1 MPLLE
6 LYSGAGGS
14 MATQGIEE
22 VTENAIRAVARDCGS
37 LSMECSDVAGYVKGV
52 GQRIGEHL
60 KMLDQLEEV
69 TTRLLG
75 DQARVSDSTDEA
87 RLLSEQAKAKLDAGR
102 EAIEGTIQ
110 GFKGLTDLIVQ
121 LGERMAGFAS
131 AMSQVQTVSSTI
143 ETIAR
148 KTNMLALNATI
159 EAARAGDA
167 GRSFAVVAAEVK
179 KLAHDTR
186 AATSQIASTIGELTR
201 EAGAVTTEIKTGV
214 ERSRAAQS
222 GFGTISETVR
232 EVTEIVGMVDR
243 QTEGIAHSTSMI
255 QTSVDRVKAGLTD
268 FAGDARANGSELLS
282 AQKRLAHLEML
293 SNTMLDTLANSGA
306 EIDDTP
312 FILKAQ
318 EALPRRSRPRSSR
331 RSTRAKSAS
340 RTCSTATTR
349 SIEGTN
355 PVQYEVRFN
364 DAADQRCPPDP
375 RPHQGRRQPH
385 HRLGDR
391 RHERLS
397 ADPPFR
403 AQPPAGTR
411 SGVERRALPQQA
423 HHHRRPDPHGARK
436 RPAGDAR
443 DLPDG
448 AGRQVDP
455 GEERLRSVVDQ
466 GPPLGQFRAR
476 VPRRLNL
483 ARRTAPTRFTY
494 AGHKPRLYA
503 LALGP
508 TAHRLRLQ
516 RARTRG
522 QEWRSTGPSTS
533 SRSALPKRS

>member
-1 MPLLE
+1 
-6 LYSGAGGS
+6 
-14 MATQGIEE
+14 MATQGIEQ
-22 VTENAIRAVARDCGS
+22 VTEHAIRAVARDCGS

-52 GQRIGEHL
+52 SDRIGEHM

-87 RLLSEQAKAKLDAGR
+87 RLLSEQAKAKLEAGR
-102 EAIEGTIQ
+102 EAIEGTID

-131 AMSQVQTVSSTI
+131 AMSQVQMVSSTI

-201 EAGAVTTEIKTGV
+201 EASAVTTEIRTGV

-232 EVTEIVGMVDR
+232 EVSEIVGMVDR

-268 FAGDARANGSELLS
+268 FAVDARENGKELLT
-282 AQKRLAHLEML
+282 AEKRLAHLEML

-312 FILKAQ
+312 FILRAQ
-318 EALPRRSRPRSSR
+318 ETCRRIQSE
-331 RSTRAKSAS
+331 
-340 RTCSTATTR
+340 
-349 SIEGTN
+349 IEKAIDAGEVSLEDVFDQDYEIVAGSN
-355 PVQYEVRFN
+355 PVQYNVRFN
-364 DAADQRCPPDP
+364 DTADRLIRPILDMSESSDARIIGCAIGDTNGYLPTHLSKRSHPQGPDP
-375 RPHQGRRQPH
+375 VWNDEHCRNKRILIDDTTRMALASDRPATLATYRMELGDKYIPVKNVFVPLWIKGRRWGNFE
-385 HRLGDR
+385 L
-391 RHERLS
+391 
-397 ADPPFR
+397 AY
-403 AQPPAGTR
+403 
-411 SGVERRALPQQA
+411 
-423 HHHRRPDPHGARK
+423 
-436 RPAGDAR
+436 R
-443 DLPDG
+443 DD
-448 AGRQVDP
+448 
-455 GEERLRSVVDQ
+455 
-466 GPPLGQFRAR
+466 
-476 VPRRLNL
+476 
-483 ARRTAPTRFTY
+483 
-494 AGHKPRLYA
+494 
-503 LALGP
+503 
-508 TAHRLRLQ
+508 
-516 RARTRG
+516 
-522 QEWRSTGPSTS
+522 
-533 SRSALPKRS
+533 

>member
-1 MPLLE
+1 
-6 LYSGAGGS
+6 
-14 MATQGIEE
+14 MATHGIEE

-52 GQRIGEHL
+52 SDRIGAHL
-60 KMLDQLEEV
+60 KTLDQLEDV
-69 TTRLLG
+69 TTRLMG

-87 RLLSEQAKAKLDAGR
+87 RLLSEQAKAKLEAGR
-102 EAIEGTIQ
+102 EAIEDTID
-110 GFKGLTDLIVQ
+110 GFKGLTELVVQ

-186 AATSQIASTIGELTR
+186 AATSQIASTVGELTR
-201 EAGAVTTEIKTGV
+201 EASAVTSEIKTGV

-232 EVTEIVGMVDR
+232 EVSEIVGMVDR

-268 FAGDARANGSELLS
+268 FAGDARANGSELLT

-318 EALPRRSRPRSSR
+318 EACRQVQAAIE
-331 RSTRAKSAS
+331 RAIDEGETSIDDVFD
-340 RTCSTATTR
+340 RDYQI
-349 SIEGTN
+349 IEGSN
-355 PVQYEVRFN
+355 PVQYSVGFNEAADKHVRPVLDNTKSTDIRIIGTAIGDMNGYLPTHLSERSHPQGPDPVWN
-364 DAADQRCPPDP
+364 DAHCRNKRIMIDDQTRMALASD
-375 RPHQGRRQPH
+375 RPATLATYRMELGDKWIPVKNIYVPLWIKGRRWGN
-385 HRLGDR
+385 L
-391 RHERLS
+391 EV
-397 ADPPFR
+397 AY
-403 AQPPAGTR
+403 
-411 SGVERRALPQQA
+411 
-423 HHHRRPDPHGARK
+423 
-436 RPAGDAR
+436 R
-443 DLPDG
+443 DD
-448 AGRQVDP
+448 
-455 GEERLRSVVDQ
+455 
-466 GPPLGQFRAR
+466 
-476 VPRRLNL
+476 
-483 ARRTAPTRFTY
+483 
-494 AGHKPRLYA
+494 
-503 LALGP
+503 
-508 TAHRLRLQ
+508 
-516 RARTRG
+516 
-522 QEWRSTGPSTS
+522 
-533 SRSALPKRS
+533 

>member
-1 MPLLE
+1 
-6 LYSGAGGS
+6 

-37 LSMECSDVAGYVKGV
+37 LSMECSDVSGYVKGV
-52 GQRIGEHL
+52 SDRIGEN
-60 KMLDQLEEV
+60 MRVLDQLEEV
-69 TTRLLG
+69 TTRLLS

-102 EAIEGTIQ
+102 EAIEGTIE

-186 AATSQIASTIGELTR
+186 AATRQIASTIGELTR

-222 GFGTISETVR
+222 GFSTISATVR
-232 EVTEIVGMVDR
+232 EVSEIVRMSDR
-243 QTEGIAHSTSMI
+243 RTEGIAHSTSMI
-255 QTSVDRVKAGLTD
+255 QTSVDRVKAGLTE
-268 FAGDARANGSELLS
+268 FAADARDNGQELLT

-318 EALPRRSRPRSSR
+318 ETCRQI
-331 RSTRAKSAS
+331 RAAIE
-340 RTCSTATTR
+340 RAVDEGEITLDDVFDR
-349 SIEGTN
+349 DYEVIEGSN
-355 PVQYEVRFN
+355 PVQYKVRFN
-364 DAADQRCPPDP
+364 DPPD
-375 RPHQGRRQPH
+375 RP
-385 HRLGDR
+385 
-391 RHERLS
+391 
-397 ADPPFR
+397 
-403 AQPPAGTR
+403 
-411 SGVERRALPQQA
+411 
-423 HHHRRPDPHGARK
+423 
-436 RPAGDAR
+436 
-443 DLPDG
+443 
-448 AGRQVDP
+448 
-455 GEERLRSVVDQ
+455 
-466 GPPLGQFRAR
+466 
-476 VPRRLNL
+476 
-483 ARRTAPTRFTY
+483 
-494 AGHKPRLYA
+494 
-503 LALGP
+503 
-508 TAHRLRLQ
+508 
-516 RARTRG
+516 
-522 QEWRSTGPSTS
+522 
-533 SRSALPKRS
+533 

>member
-1 MPLLE
+1 
-6 LYSGAGGS
+6 

-37 LSMECSDVAGYVKGV
+37 LSMECSDVAGYVNGV
-52 GQRIGEHL
+52 SNRIGEHL
-60 KMLDQLEEV
+60 KVLDQLEEV
-69 TTRLLG
+69 TNRLLG

-87 RLLSEQAKAKLDAGR
+87 RLLSEQAKAKLEAGR
-102 EAIEGTIQ
+102 DAIEGTID

-232 EVTEIVGMVDR
+232 EVSEIVGMVDR

-268 FAGDARANGSELLS
+268 FAGDARANGTELMT
-282 AQKRLAHLEML
+282 AQKRLAHLELL

-318 EALPRRSRPRSSR
+318 EVGHQIMTAIEQAIDSGEV
-331 RSTRAKSAS
+331 SAEDVFD
-340 RTCSTATTR
+340 RDYKMV
-349 SIEGTN
+349 EGSN
-355 PVQYEVRFN
+355 PVQYDVRFN
-364 DAADQRCPPDP
+364 AAADKYVRPILDRTKGADGRIIGSAIGDMNGYLPTHLSERSHPQGPDP
-375 RPHQGRRQPH
+375 VWNDEHCRNRRILMDETTRRACESDKPAMLGTYRMELGEKFIGVKNVFVPIYFKGRRWGNFE
-385 HRLGDR
+385 L
-391 RHERLS
+391 
-397 ADPPFR
+397 AY
-403 AQPPAGTR
+403 
-411 SGVERRALPQQA
+411 
-423 HHHRRPDPHGARK
+423 
-436 RPAGDAR
+436 R
-443 DLPDG
+443 DD
-448 AGRQVDP
+448 
-455 GEERLRSVVDQ
+455 
-466 GPPLGQFRAR
+466 
-476 VPRRLNL
+476 
-483 ARRTAPTRFTY
+483 
-494 AGHKPRLYA
+494 
-503 LALGP
+503 
-508 TAHRLRLQ
+508 
-516 RARTRG
+516 
-522 QEWRSTGPSTS
+522 
-533 SRSALPKRS
+533 